1 VEYRKPLG
9 MILTGAGILLYAIPL
24 TYGFFKGSLGTDSIY
39 GKGFYVSLIPVLI
52 GPALWFGEVPEAIV
66 KAVRAKILGVRGGSA

>member
-1 VEYRKPLG
+1 VEYTKPLG
-9 MILTGAGILLYAIPL
+9 MVLTGAGIILYAVPL
-24 TYGFFKGSLGTDSIY
+24 IYGFFKGSLGTDSIF
-39 GKGFYVSLIPVLI
+39 GMGFYVALIPVLV

>member
-1 VEYRKPLG
+1 MEYTKPLG
-9 MILTGAGILLYAIPL
+9 MVLTGAGIILYVVPL
-24 TYGFFKGSLGTDSIY
+24 IYGFFKGSLSTDNEF
-39 GKGFYVSLIPVLI
+39 GMGFYVALIPVLV

>member
-9 MILTGAGILLYAIPL
+9 MILTGVGILLYIIPL
-24 TYGFFKGSLGTDSIY
+24 IYGFFNRPLNTDNIF
-39 GKGFYVSLIPVLI
+39 GMGFYVSLIPVLI

-66 KAVRAKILGVRGGSA
+66 KTVRAKILGVRGGST

>member
-9 MILTGAGILLYAIPL
+9 MILTGVGILLYVIPL
-24 TYGFFKGSLGTDSIY
+24 IYGFFKGSLGTDNVF
-39 GKGFYVSLIPVLI
+39 GMGFYVSLIPVLI

>member
-9 MILTGAGILLYAIPL
+9 MILTGVGILLYVVPL
-24 TYGFFKGSLGTDSIY
+24 IYGFFKGSLSTDSIF
-39 GKGFYVSLIPVLI
+39 GMGFYVSLIPVLV

-66 KAVRAKILGVRGGSA
+66 KAVRAKILGVRGGST

>member
-9 MILTGAGILLYAIPL
+9 MILTGAGIILYAIPL
-24 TYGFFKGSLGTDSIY
+24 TYGFFKGSLGTDNIF
-39 GKGFYVSLIPVLI
+39 GMGFYVSLIPVLI

-66 KAVRAKILGVRGGSA
+66 KAVRAKVLGVRGGST

>member
-9 MILTGAGILLYAIPL
+9 MILTGAGIILYVIPL
-24 TYGFFKGSLGTDSIY
+24 IYGFFKGSLSTDNIF
-39 GKGFYVSLIPVLI
+39 GMGFYVSLIPVLV

-66 KAVRAKILGVRGGSA
+66 KAVRAKVLGVRGGSA

>member
-9 MILTGAGILLYAIPL
+9 MILTGVGIILYAVPL
-24 TYGFFKGSLGTDSIY
+24 IYGFFKGSLGTDSIF
-39 GKGFYVSLIPVLI
+39 GMGFYVSLIPVLV

>member
-9 MILTGAGILLYAIPL
+9 MILTGAGIILYAVPL
-24 TYGFFKGSLGTDSIY
+24 IYGFFKGSLGTDSIY
-39 GKGFYVSLIPVLI
+39 GMGFYVALIPVLI

-66 KAVRAKILGVRGGSA
+66 KAVRAKILGVRGGST